1 MDLAATRPRNRR
13 TRLKA
18 WILAAFLA
26 LVSLLPDAFLPPAAH
41 AQESTSKL
49 PSLMRLDPGQPWQ
62 IEADRINYDQ
72 IRDEYI
78 AEGHVVIWKQDRSI
92 TADTVRYNVQT
103 KMAYAEGH
111 VVLTAG
117 SDILTGDYLEN
128 DMESEQGYI
137 TNGTIF
143 IAKSNYHIQS
153 DRIEKTGPE
162 SYTIGQGVVTTCDGA
177 LPDWKIAG
185 RDVTIKDDGSVTA
198 WNAVVYARDM
208 PFFYY
213 PYIDIPPPGKP
224 TTGLLMPQGGYSE
237 RKGAFAT
244 QPFYWAID
252 DRSDATFYLEYM
264 GERGWKP
271 GVEYRYFLTREAK
284 GAIMFDYFHDEQVDD
299 GTDKEKTKLYGFKDP
314 VGDILRPN
322 RDRYWFRMSHDN
334 PLPEG
339 FLGRL
344 ELDIAS
350 DQDYLREFK
359 TGYMGFED
367 SRAYFN
373 QFFGRTLDDYNA
385 PIRTNRLLV
394 SKSWASFSLNA
405 EADWYDNVNKGANW
419 KETPQILPQVSLIAP
434 KQQLGTSPF
443 FGTLNTQY
451 IDYWKDRGYGVQRT
465 DMWPR
470 VYYPIGLPPYLT
482 IEPSAGLRETVWN
495 QYKSDA
501 ADAWSDDQYFHRE
514 LYDARLALFTNFSRS
529 YNVDQE
535 TLKKVRHAV
544 RPELSYTYVPDVDQE
559 DLPLIDTKDRIIN
572 RRRIAYSLTNTLTS
586 KSMVAPQARAA
597 RAQETQPGEET
608 LRETILTETPSDYD
622 YRDVMRLK
630 VGQYYDLAR
639 EYHPFSPVFGKL
651 QFFPVD
657 KIKLETEAAYNI
669 YDQLYDRYN
678 IALSLSARQKDR
690 LTVSYRYDRDPL
702 AVERLDDYDT
712 QQEIFLPTPTD
723 NKKIDY
729 LLTELRLG
737 LTERFTLITSY
748 EGDFE
753 DGSTTYGA
761 GFVYDSQCWTFE
773 TLFHYGTDDIGFE
786 FRIRLKGIG
795 EFGI

>member
-1 MDLAATRPRNRR
+1 MDPAATRPRNRR
-13 TRLKA
+13 TRPKA
-18 WILAAFLA
+18 WILTAFLA
-26 LVSLLPDAFLPPAAH
+26 LAFFLPDAILPPAAH
-41 AQESTSKL
+41 GLESTPGL
-49 PSLMRLDPGQPWQ
+49 PGLMKLDPKLPWQ

-117 SDILTGDYLEN
+117 SDTLTGDYLET
-128 DMESEQGYI
+128 DLESEKGYI

-143 IAKSNYHIQS
+143 IAKSNYHVQG
-153 DRIEKTGPE
+153 DRIQKTGPE
-162 SYTIGQGVVTTCDGA
+162 SYTISQGVVTTCDGL

-198 WNAVVYARDM
+198 WHAALYARDM
-208 PFFYY
+208 PFGYY
-213 PYIDIPPPGKP
+213 PYIDIPAPGKP
-224 TTGLLMPQGGYSE
+224 ATGLLMPQGGYST
-237 RKGAFAT
+237 RKGAFAI

-252 DRSDATFYLEYM
+252 ERSDATFYLEYM
-264 GERGWKP
+264 SERGWKP

-284 GAIMFDYFHDEQVDD
+284 GAIMFDYFHDEKVDD
-299 GTDKEKTKLYGFKDP
+299 GTNKQNQEFGFKDAG
-314 VGDILRPN
+314 GDILRPN
-322 RDRYWFRMSHDN
+322 RDRYWFRMSHQN
-334 PLPEG
+334 PLPDG

-373 QFFGRTLDDYNA
+373 QFFGRTLDDYNT
-385 PIRTNRLLV
+385 PIRTNRLMV

-405 EADWYDNVNKGANW
+405 EADWYDNVDKGANW
-419 KETPQILPQVSLIAP
+419 KETPQILPQVSLNAP

-443 FGTLNTQY
+443 FGTMNNQY
-451 IDYWKDRGYGVQRT
+451 INYWKDRGYGVQRT

-482 IEPSAGLRETVWN
+482 IEPSAGVRETVWD

-501 ADAWSDDQYFHRE
+501 ADAWSDSQYFHRE
-514 LYDARLALFTNFSRS
+514 LYDARLALFTDFSRS

-559 DLPLIDTKDRIIN
+559 DLPYIDTKDRVIN

-586 KSMVAPQARAA
+586 KSLAAPKVQAA
-597 RAQETQPGEET
+597 RAQETQPREEALGET
-608 LRETILTETPSDYD
+608 MVTEVPSDYD
-622 YRDVMRLK
+622 YRDFMRLK

-639 EYHPFSPVFGKL
+639 ELHPFSPVFGKL
-651 QFFPVD
+651 QFLPAD
-657 KIKLETEAAYNI
+657 KIKLESEVAYNV
-669 YDQLYDRYN
+669 YDQRYDRYN
-678 IALSLSARQKDR
+678 IGLILSARQKDR
-690 LTVSYRYDRDPL
+690 LSVSYRYDRDPL
-702 AVERLDDYDT
+702 SVERLDEYDN

-723 NKKIDY
+723 NKKVDY

-737 LTERFTLITSY
+737 LTERFTLINSY
-748 EGDFE
+748 ERDVT
-753 DGSTTYGA
+753 DQSYKYGA

-773 TLFHYGTDDIGFE
+773 TLATYGTDDIGFE

-795 EFGI
+795 EFGL